1 MYHYIRSARHSGVS
15 ILKTVLNALRFG
27 GFRIIACRK
36 SVVRASKPSLQGTG
50 TLTFGATW
58 PRSISY
64 PSQLIVDDMG
74 ALRLQ
79 HRSKICHGAT
89 VSVARG
95 AQLQLNGCFINN
107 RANIACYHSIVIGR
121 GTVISEN
128 VTIRDDDG
136 HMIEGRARS
145 GGIIIGSNVWIGLNV
160 TILKN
165 VTIGDGAIVAA
176 GAVVTKDV
184 APATLVGGNPARLI
198 REEVSW
204 S

>member
-1 MYHYIRSARHSGVS
+1 
-15 ILKTVLNALRFG
+15 
-27 GFRIIACRK
+27 
-36 SVVRASKPSLQGTG
+36 
-50 TLTFGATW
+50 
-58 PRSISY
+58 
-64 PSQLIVDDMG
+64 
-74 ALRLQ
+74 
-79 HRSKICHGAT
+79 
-89 VSVARG
+89 
-95 AQLQLNGCFINN
+95 
-107 RANIACYHSIVIGR
+107 VIGR